1 MLDFTT
7 AVGLDVHARSIKAV
21 AFNVVTGEVA
31 ASTFGY
37 DAAAVSEWIGSLEQ
51 PARAVYESGVT
62 GFDLAKRLEELGI
75 DCIVGAVSKMI
86 KPPADRRRKTDR
98 NDAEFLARMLAAG
111 NVSPVWVPDDD
122 CEAARDLSRALE
134 DARDE
139 LLRSKQLLS
148 KFLLRHGYVFDK
160 RNPAGTRVK
169 NWTRAHWE
177 WMRSIR
183 FGETADA
190 DVMLYY
196 MDRVERAAAEK
207 KRLEELVAREA
218 DQPRW
223 KAKVDALRQLKGIE
237 VATAFALACE
247 AGEFSRFCNA
257 RAFSAWARPRSLA
270 AFERREER
278 QRAHH
283 QGWQP
288 TPQTAARRGLVALP
302 QRLLARQGEGR
313 RLHRARRGQEARA
326 KGSEAP
332 AGQEGRDGREEDER
346 QQGKRRHRARAFV
359 LGLGHRVHGGGCLG
373 QIPGTYRHPS
383 RRRMTSRPSGKT
395 PPSFYAT
402 AHARHPRLKNGS
414 SKGRPRP

>member
-196 MDRVERAAAEK
+196 MDRVERAAAE
-207 KRLEELVAREA
+207 
-218 DQPRW
+218 
-223 KAKVDALRQLKGIE
+223 
-237 VATAFALACE
+237 
-247 AGEFSRFCNA
+247 
-257 RAFSAWARPRSLA
+257 
-270 AFERREER
+270 
-278 QRAHH
+278 
-283 QGWQP
+283 
-288 TPQTAARRGLVALP
+288 
-302 QRLLARQGEGR
+302 
-313 RLHRARRGQEARA
+313 
-326 KGSEAP
+326 
-332 AGQEGRDGREEDER
+332 
-346 QQGKRRHRARAFV
+346 
-359 LGLGHRVHGGGCLG
+359 
-373 QIPGTYRHPS
+373 
-383 RRRMTSRPSGKT
+383 
-395 PPSFYAT
+395 
-402 AHARHPRLKNGS
+402 
-414 SKGRPRP
+414 

>member
-75 DCIVGAVSKMI
+75 DCIVGAVSKVI

-257 RAFSAWARPRSLA
+257 RAFSAWLGLVPSQHSSGEKNANGPITKAGNRRLRRLLVEASWHYLNASSHAKEKA
-270 AFERREER
+270 AGCIVPDEVRRHALR
-278 QRAHH
+278 
-283 QGWQP
+283 G
-288 TPQTAARRGLVALP
+288 ARRL
-302 QRLLARQGEGR
+302 RDR
-313 RLHRARRGQEARA
+313 RAAMV
-326 KGSEAP
+326 
-332 AGQEGRDGREEDER
+332 ER
-346 QQGKRRHRARAFV
+346 KMNASKANV
-359 LGLGHRVHGGGCLG
+359 
-373 QIPGTYRHPS
+373 
-383 RRRMTSRPSGKT
+383 
-395 PPSFYAT
+395 AT
-402 AHARHPRLKNGS
+402 ARELSCWAWAIACMAEAA
-414 SKGRPRP
+414 